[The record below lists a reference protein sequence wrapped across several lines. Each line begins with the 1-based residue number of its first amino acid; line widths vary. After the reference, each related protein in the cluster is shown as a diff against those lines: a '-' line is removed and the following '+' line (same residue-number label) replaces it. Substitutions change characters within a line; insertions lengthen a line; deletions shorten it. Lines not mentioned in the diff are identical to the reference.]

1 MAEIPAGGDVASYI
15 PTSVQG
21 LTDSAAS
28 VVNDLKGTATDAIGG
43 AVSSVLGGTGG
54 VGGVVGGI
62 VGGLLGG
69 GTASVI
75 AANPPRMGD
84 EGFTDDRVGIEYP
97 VPGQPQKTKLDMT
110 PFFSITNPA
119 SDYWPLQPEEMNTPR
134 LARGVTKDTI
144 TESQQMARTV
154 VVTSKGFKLEPAS
167 PYAAQYP
174 FNTVEESESGHFRE
188 MDDTPGAERI
198 KESHRTGTFY
208 EIHPDGGKV
217 TKVVK
222 DNFTAIMGDDS
233 LQVVGSCKV
242 MINGDCSLFTLKD
255 IEVFGTTGIKL
266 YAPVAP
272 ISVMGGTVNLTGL
285 GEMTMTAIGNMTL
298 LSTGII
304 TMIDQTGVDAGA
316 IDLQ

>member
-1 MAEIPAGGDVASYI
+1 MSDVLTSAEGYVPTSAKNLTSVAS
-15 PTSVQG
+15 
-21 LTDSAAS
+21 S
-28 VVNDLKGTATDAIGG
+28 VVADLQGTASDAVSG

-54 VGGVVGGI
+54 LGGVVVGI
-62 VGGLLGG
+62 VGGFLGG
-69 GTASVI
+69 VSSVI

-84 EGFTDDRVGIEYP
+84 EGFTDDRVAIEYP
-97 VPGQPQKTKLDMT
+97 IPGQPQKTKLDMS

-144 TESQQMARTV
+144 TESQEMARTV

-188 MDDTPGAERI
+188 VDDSPGAERI

-233 LQVVGSCKV
+233 LQVVGDCKV
-242 MINGDCSLFTLKD
+242 MIMGGCSLMCLQD
-255 IEVFGTTGIKL
+255 VEIFGTTGISL

-272 ISVMGGTVNLTGL
+272 ITVMGGTVNLTGL
-285 GEMTMTAIGNMTL
+285 GEMTMTALGNMTL
-298 LSTGII
+298 MSTGII
-304 TMIDQTGVDAGA
+304 TMMDSTGVDVGA